1 MPGHGLPSPSPQSLL
16 GMQAP
21 VGVCP
26 EVNVANFSSLAL
38 NFPIKHFSSE
48 STVPVLF
55 VSDNHHTLD

>member
-1 MPGHGLPSPSPQSLL
+1 
-16 GMQAP
+16 MQAP